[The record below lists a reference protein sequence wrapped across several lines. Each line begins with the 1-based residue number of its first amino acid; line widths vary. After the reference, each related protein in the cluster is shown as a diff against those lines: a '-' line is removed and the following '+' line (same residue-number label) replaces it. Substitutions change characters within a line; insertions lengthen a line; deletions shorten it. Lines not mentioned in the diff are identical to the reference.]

1 MTEDGKRVAIGR
13 RQTLRALA
21 KDQVSRIYIASDA
34 EEHVVR
40 DVIGMCKEKKIDV
53 VKVESREILGKTYG
67 IDVGA
72 SVVAVVDKES

>member
-21 KDQVSRIYIASDA
+21 EEQVCKVYLASDA
-34 EEHVVR
+34 DEHVTR
-40 DVIGMCKEKKIDV
+40 DIVKICEEKNISM
-53 VKVESREILGKTYG
+53 VKVESKELLGKTYG

-72 SVVAVVDKES
+72 SVVAIIKE